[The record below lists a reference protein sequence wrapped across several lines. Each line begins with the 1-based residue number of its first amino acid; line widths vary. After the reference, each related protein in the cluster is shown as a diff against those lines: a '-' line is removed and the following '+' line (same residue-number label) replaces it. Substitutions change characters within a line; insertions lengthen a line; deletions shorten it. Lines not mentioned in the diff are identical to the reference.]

1 MVRWF
6 LKVHKGI
13 NMENTIKLSAVIIT
27 YNEERNIRR
36 CLDSVKDVADEIVV
50 VDSFSRDRTEQVCK
64 SWGVRFIQHAF
75 EGHIE
80 QKNYAMSEAKHE
92 YVLSLDAD
100 EALSEELKASI
111 RNVKEKCNHDGY
123 SFNRMTNYCGK
134 WIRHCGWYPDK
145 KVRLWNRR
153 KGSWGGVNPHDKVI
167 MQENS
172 SVKHL
177 SGDLLHYSY
186 YTIRENISQ
195 INNFSDIAAGASY
208 EMGEKANVVLDIFL
222 NPIFTFLKKY
232 ILQLGLLD
240 GYYGLVVSINSA
252 YFRFL
257 KYAKLR
263 ELNKKGSQKV

>member
-1 MVRWF
+1 MSNSVR
-6 LKVHKGI
+6 V
-13 NMENTIKLSAVIIT
+13 SAVIIT
-27 YNEERNIRR
+27 FNEEKNIGR
-36 CLDSVKDVADEIVV
+36 CVDSVSDVADEIVV
-50 VDSFSRDRTEQVCK
+50 VDSFSTDKTEKVCK
-64 SWGVRFIQHAF
+64 SCGVRFIQHAF

-80 QKNYAMSEAKHE
+80 QKNYAMSEANHD

-123 SFNRMTNYCGK
+123 SFNRMTNFCGK
-134 WIRHCGWYPDK
+134 WIKHCGWYPDK
-145 KVRLWNRR
+145 KVRLWDRN

-167 MQENS
+167 MQEKS

-195 INNFSDIAAGASY
+195 INNFSDIAAGASC
-208 EMGEKANVVLDIFL
+208 EMGEKANVVLDIIL

-240 GYYGLVVSINSA
+240 GYYGLVVSMNSA

-263 ELNKKGSQKV
+263 EMNKKSGQKV

>member
-1 MVRWF
+1 MGGSV
-6 LKVHKGI
+6 KI
-13 NMENTIKLSAVIIT
+13 SAVIIT
-27 YNEERNIRR
+27 FNEEKNISR
-36 CLDSVKDVADEIVV
+36 CLDSVKDVADDIVV
-50 VDSFSRDRTEQVCK
+50 VDSFSTDSTEQICK

-80 QKNYAMSEAKHE
+80 QKNYAMSKARHD

-111 RNVKEKCNHDGY
+111 LNVKRNCNHDGY
-123 SFNRMTNYCGK
+123 SFNRITNYCGK

-145 KVRLWNRR
+145 KVRLWDRR

-167 MQENS
+167 MEKDS
-172 SVKHL
+172 SIKGL

-195 INNFSDIAAGASY
+195 INNFSEIAAQAAY
-208 EMGEKANVVLDIFL
+208 EMGEKANVVLDIVL

-232 ILQLGLLD
+232 FLKLGFLD
-240 GYYGLVVSINSA
+240 GYYGFVVSINSA

-257 KYAKLR
+257 KYAKLQ
-263 ELNKKGSQKV
+263 EMNKKSGRKV